1 MESEQ
6 EKRIRE
12 FWESLTPE
20 SLENLL
26 KEITEA
32 PIFIDSEKVSKAR
45 KTRKKKELF

>member
-6 EKRIRE
+6 EKKIRE

-20 SLENLL
+20 SLEKLL

-32 PIFIDSEKVSKAR
+32 PIFTDPEKVSKPR
-45 KTRKKKELF
+45 RTRRKKEL